1 MLLLGAGVDGGQV
14 HGAWPGLADDD
25 LEDGDLAMRQDYR
38 SVLWEVMSHR
48 FPAIS
53 GSRAQLFPGLTPEDV
68 GVMT

>member
-1 MLLLGAGVDGGQV
+1 MLLLGAGVSGGEV
-14 HGAWPGLADDD
+14 HGAWPGLAEAD
-25 LEDGDLAMRQDYR
+25 LEEGDLAMRQDFR

-53 GSRAQLFPGLTPEDV
+53 GDRAQLFPGFTPDNV